1 MLDFFRFT
9 QAEAIKLKNSGML
22 WLSTVGT
29 LFTNLMMAVI
39 PFNFP
44 IISEYLDMDP
54 MGSWEG
60 WIRFHY
66 LGILPMLLPM
76 YLVILSALSL
86 LTENRSRSWKMLYA
100 LPVSKAIIYISKL
113 NVIALVFA
121 FSHLLFLVLMVL
133 VPIITGPSFASGE
146 LPLILLLKLAFG
158 TILSCMG
165 ILSLVYLVSYF
176 TRSFVLPL
184 AVGILGFVLAQLIK
198 DYNLGGSYFPF
209 SWPSLTIEALFQ
221 HEPVW
226 QLILVSVVFMLLVTL
241 VGVMMAKWDR
251 TKSF

>member
-1 MLDFFRFT
+1 MLDIFTYT

-22 WLSTVGT
+22 WLSTAGT

-86 LTENRSRSWKMLYA
+86 LMENRSRSWKMLYA
-100 LPVSKAIIYISKL
+100 LPAPKAIVYISKL
-113 NVIALVFA
+113 NVIALIFA

-133 VPIITGPSFASGE
+133 VPIITGASFATGE
-146 LPLILLLKLAFG
+146 LPLILLSKLAFG

-226 QLILVSVVFMLLVTL
+226 QLILVSVIFMQVVTL
-241 VGVMMAKWDR
+241 IGVMMVRWDR
-251 TKSF
+251 SKSF

>member
-44 IISEYLDMDP
+44 IISEYLDIDP

-60 WIRFHY
+60 WMRFHY

-86 LTENRSRSWKMLYA
+86 LAENRSKSWKMLYA
-100 LPVSKAIIYISKL
+100 LPAPKAIVYMSKL

-121 FSHLLFLVLMVL
+121 FSHLMFLVLMLV
-133 VPIITGPSFASGE
+133 VPIFTSPSFASGQ
-146 LPLILLLKLAFG
+146 LPLILLLKLAVG

-165 ILSLVYLVSYF
+165 ILSLVYFVSYF

-198 DYNLGGSYFPF
+198 DYNLGGRYFPF
-209 SWPSLTIEALFQ
+209 SWPSMTIELLFRN
-221 HEPVW
+221 EPVW
-226 QLILVSVVFMLLVTL
+226 QLILVSLFFMLVVTIL
-241 VGVMMAKWDR
+241 GVMMVKWDR
-251 TKSF
+251 TKNF